1 MSQEY
6 LSSVRILNFGFFWHH
21 VTGLNKEEQNN
32 GLSHSQPQQKQTLT
46 DKQPSYQT
54 EWDFTALSF
63 SLLPA
68 SWSVTWGRTDEV
80 TDTVFDL
87 F

>member
-1 MSQEY
+1 MSQD
-6 LSSVRILNFGFFWHH
+6 LIR
-21 VTGLNKEEQNN
+21 EEQNN
-32 GLSHSQPQQKQTLT
+32 GLSHPQPQQKQTLT

-54 EWDFTALSF
+54 ESDFTALSF

-68 SWSVTWGRTDEV
+68 SWSVTWGRTDDE
-80 TDTVFDL
+80 TVFDL